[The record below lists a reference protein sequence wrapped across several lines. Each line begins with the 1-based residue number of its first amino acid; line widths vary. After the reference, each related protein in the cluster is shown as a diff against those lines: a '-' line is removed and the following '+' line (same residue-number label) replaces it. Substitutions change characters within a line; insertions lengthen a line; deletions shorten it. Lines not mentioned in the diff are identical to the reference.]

1 MFYFH
6 YVLLYSRA
14 IIHSGTSLCA
24 NELNAKPVSNWW
36 PAGMLEEKQM
46 LAWLNYIVI
55 NRCYFQLHT

>member
-1 MFYFH
+1 MFYFY

-14 IIHSGTSLCA
+14 IVCGTSLCA

-46 LAWLNYIVI
+46 LAWLNDIVI
-55 NRCYFQLHT
+55 NRCYFQLHA